1 MTAGEIRV
9 ALEQAVGIPEQ
20 ALRDAVEQAAA
31 FAPAVIAVAQ
41 RMADGRLPLPREEKL
56 LRFGLHALSVARDTS
71 ACPAFLALLRRP
83 VLELEWLFGDHERTN
98 RVARLLLGLFDG
110 DDAALR
116 AVAAD
121 REVEGDVRAAL
132 LLALA
137 RLVWDGRASRDAL
150 VDLLDRF
157 DREELAAAASW
168 AWYGWQAAI
177 MLLGLTD
184 WVERVQA
191 AQDAGRELPMFDRDM
206 DRQAWLD
213 DVRAAAEHPDD
224 PQRFMDEQLLPF
236 DDPVTGIG
244 WSAEPAGDQGD
255 ALAGDE
261 LAWLDVVLWR
271 RCFTGTMSLE
281 AADGFLTA
289 LAVGPIHP
297 PASEYLPTIWGDHP
311 AGPPFDSQE
320 HDATVATLLARHF
333 AAITRDLAVGEVIDP
348 CINTGVGELE
358 GALWAHGY
366 LTGVEK
372 CKDAWQTLFS
382 RKRLADRLLTPMA
395 ALILGPDAPEDER
408 LLPERRRE
416 LIEELPDIVAATWS
430 FWQGERHTLLD
441 VPRERAPKLGRNDP
455 CPCGSGK
462 KYKRCCGAVA

>member
-1 MTAGEIRV
+1 MTADQIRV
-9 ALEQAVGIPEQ
+9 ALEEAVGIPEQ

-31 FAPAVIAVAQ
+31 FTPAVIAVVQ
-41 RMADGRLPLPREEKL
+41 HMADGRLPLPHEEKL
-56 LRFGLHALSVARDTS
+56 LRFGLHALSVARATS

-83 VLELEWLFGDHERTN
+83 VLELEWLFGDDERTN

-121 REVEGDVRAAL
+121 NEVDGDVRAAL

-157 DREELAAAASW
+157 DREELAAPASW

-191 AQDAGRELPMFDRDM
+191 AQDAGRELPMFDRDV
-206 DRQAWLD
+206 DRQAWPD
-213 DVRAAAEHPDD
+213 DVRAAAAHPDD
-224 PQRFMDEQLLPF
+224 PQRFIDEQLLPF
-236 DDPVTGIG
+236 DDPVTDIG
-244 WSAEPAGDQGD
+244 WSAEPAGAQGD
-255 ALAGDE
+255 ALSSDE
-261 LAWLDVVLWR
+261 LAWLNMVLWR
-271 RCFTGTMSLE
+271 RCVTGTMCLE

-289 LAVGPIHP
+289 LAVGAVHP
-297 PASEYLPTIWGDHP
+297 PASEYLPAIWGDHP
-311 AGPPFDSQE
+311 TDPLFDSPE
-320 HDATVATLLARHF
+320 HDATVAALLERHC
-333 AAITRDLAVGEVIDP
+333 AAIERDLAVGEVIDP
-348 CINTGVGELE
+348 CFNTDAVDLQ

-366 LTGVEK
+366 MTGVK
-372 CKDAWQTLFS
+372 MCKEAWQPLFS
-382 RKRLADRLLTPMA
+382 RKRLAERLLTPIA
-395 ALILGPDAPEDER
+395 ALLLDPDAPADEQ
-408 LLPERRRE
+408 LLPERRWE

-430 FWQGERHTLLD
+430 FWQGEQHAVLD
-441 VPRERAPKLGRNDP
+441 VPRERGPKIGRNDP
-455 CPCGSGK
+455 CPCGSGM
-462 KYKRCCGAVA
+462 KYKKCCAAVA